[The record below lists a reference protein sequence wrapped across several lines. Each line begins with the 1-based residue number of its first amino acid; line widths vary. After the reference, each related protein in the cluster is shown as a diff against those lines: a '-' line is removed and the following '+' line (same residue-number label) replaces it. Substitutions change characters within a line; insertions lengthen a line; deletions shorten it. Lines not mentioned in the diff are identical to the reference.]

1 MTVFDA
7 QSELAAQGLRSTIL
21 KRLAE
26 MKVDLEPGEEI
37 ILKENNR
44 RFCLFPVKYHE
55 VIGVWLVVG

>member
-37 ILKENNR
+37 ILKENSR

-55 VIGVWLVVG
+55 VKIFC